1 MNLSITLLDALRQ
14 HGAREMFGIPGDFV
28 LAFFQQVVESGILPL
43 YTLSHEPAVGFA
55 ADASAR
61 FHTRLGV
68 AAVTYGAGALNMVNA
83 VAASYAEKVPLVV
96 ISGAPGANE
105 RRNGYLLHHQA
116 RTLDSQMA
124 IFREISCDQV
134 VLDNAERAPAD
145 IARVLR
151 SCLTQ
156 SRPVY
161 IELPRDMVKARCAP
175 APSDP
180 SPSSDPDALDACV
193 TELLA
198 RLRSARAP
206 VLMVGIEIRRFR
218 IEDKVARLARLLK
231 LPVVT
236 TFMGRG
242 LLADSDAPLLGTY
255 LGVAGPLEVTRAV
268 EDSDALLMLGA
279 IISDT
284 NFGVSERTI
293 DMRRAI
299 LALDGEV
306 TMGYHVYPRIGI
318 EELVDA
324 LLARAGQLENAA
336 SAAPV
341 APSYPRGLHA
351 DHAPISPNDIACA
364 VNDAM
369 AKHGRMPIA
378 ADIGDCLFTA
388 LDIENTA
395 LVAPGYYATM
405 GYGVPA
411 GLGLQAGDGQ
421 RPLIL
426 VGDGAFQMTGWELGN
441 CQRYGWD
448 PVVIVFNNCSWEM
461 LRAFAP
467 DAPFTDLSDWHFADM
482 AESLGGQGYRVHSR
496 RQLRDALDTALATR
510 GKFQLIEAMIPRGVQ
525 SDTLARFVNGVRR
538 LQQPASKAA

>member
-1 MNLSITLLDALRQ
+1 MNLSRTLLTALHQ

-28 LAFFQQVVESGILPL
+28 LAFFQQAVDAGILPL

-61 FHTRLGV
+61 YHTRLGV

-83 VAASYAEKVPLVV
+83 VASSYAEKVPLVV
-96 ISGAPGANE
+96 ISGAPGAGE
-105 RRNGYLLHHQA
+105 RRSGYLLHHQA
-116 RTLDSQMA
+116 MTLDSQIA
-124 IFREISCDQV
+124 IFREITCDQV
-134 VLDNAERAPAD
+134 VLDDAARAPAD

-151 SCLTQ
+151 SCLTH

-161 IELPRDMVKARCAP
+161 IELPRDMVDAP
-175 APSDP
+175 CGPPMTVAAPSTN
-180 SPSSDPDALDACV
+180 PDALDACV
-193 TELLA
+193 GEVLA
-198 RLRSARAP
+198 RLRAAREP
-206 VLMVGIEIRRFR
+206 VLLVGVEIRRFG
-218 IEDKVARLARLLK
+218 IEKKVAQLASLLG
-231 LPVVT
+231 LPVAT

-242 LLADSDAPLLGTY
+242 LMADCDASLLGTY
-255 LGVAGPLEVTRAV
+255 LGVAGPPAITRAV
-268 EDSDALLMLGA
+268 EDSDALLMLGV

-284 NFGVSERTI
+284 NFGVSEKAI
-293 DMRRAI
+293 DMRGAI
-299 LALDGEV
+299 LALDGQV
-306 TMGYHVYPRIGI
+306 ALGHHVYPRIGI
-318 EELVDA
+318 EALVDA
-324 LLARAGQLENAA
+324 LIARAGSPLAEPL
-336 SAAPV
+336 APKPGPACV
-341 APSYPRGLHA
+341 RGLQA
-351 DHAPISPNDIACA
+351 DGAPISPDDIARA

-369 AKHGRMPIA
+369 AEHGRMPIA

-388 LDIENTA
+388 LDMDSSG

-411 GLGLQAGDGQ
+411 GLGMQAGSGE

-467 DAPFTDLSDWHFADM
+467 QAPFTDLSDWHFADM
-482 AESLGGQGYRVHSR
+482 AASLGGQGYRVHTR
-496 RQLRDALDTALATR
+496 RALQDALATALATR

-525 SDTLARFVNGVRR
+525 SATLSRFVQGVRR
-538 LQQPASKAA
+538 LQKTE